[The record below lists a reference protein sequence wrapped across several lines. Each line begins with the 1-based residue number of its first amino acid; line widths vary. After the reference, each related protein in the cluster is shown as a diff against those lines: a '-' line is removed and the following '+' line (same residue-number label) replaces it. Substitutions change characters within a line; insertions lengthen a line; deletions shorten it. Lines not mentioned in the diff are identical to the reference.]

1 MWLIRLLIIYWSITA
16 DILFMQPAHLTS
28 STSGLSGK
36 TNYSKSLSIEPLDI
50 YTTTLLSTSLSI
62 EPLDVSPITI
72 ASTSLR
78 IEHSDHIASSSQNP
92 STTLS
97 STESSV
103 VPCHSSRLCIIEL
116 SLNFQN
122 STVGISY
129 LKISN
134 YSTYWNL
141 PFSNLCHYY
150 KEFKTR
156 RQLNLD
162 VPAGF
167 HQENDLR
174 RQFRDVVTTTNL
186 FPLYLGIHY
195 FVIL

>member
-36 TNYSKSLSIEPLDI
+36 TNYSK
-50 YTTTLLSTSLSI
+50 SLSI

-122 STVGISY
+122 STVGVSY

-141 PFSNLCHYY
+141 PFSNLCRYY